1 MKYAIVLLLL
11 AALIH
16 LLSFAKYNWKK
27 NNRLAAVGSA
37 IIGFAAFVIPLYLI
51 FLRDF
56 EI

>member
-51 FLRDF
+51 FLSDF